1 MSRGG
6 RNEEREAPE
15 RRCLVT
21 GESGPKQGL
30 IRFVLGP
37 DGAVVPDVLGKLP
50 GRGFYVTADREA
62 LGKAVAKR
70 LFSKGAKAQAA
81 VPPEWADG
89 GLADLVEAQL
99 VRRVQDG
106 IALARKAGL
115 AVSGYEKVRGWLES
129 GEGRVL
135 VQASDGSTRGKSKLN
150 TPPGGRF
157 VGCLTGDE
165 LGLCFGRPNAIH
177 AALAAGGLTTRVVE
191 DAGKLS
197 GLRKRLGGDP
207 APRKE
212 RTFNGSR

>member
-6 RNEEREAPE
+6 TSRDRDAPE
-15 RRCLVT
+15 RRCLAT
-21 GESGPKQGL
+21 GESGPRAGL

-37 DGAVVPDVLGKLP
+37 DGVVVPDVLGKLP

-62 LGKAVAKR
+62 LGRAVSKR
-70 LFSKGAKAQAA
+70 LFSKGAKAQAS

-89 GLADLVEAQL
+89 GLADLVEDQVL
-99 VRRVQDG
+99 RRVQDG
-106 IALARKAGL
+106 IAMARKAGR

-129 GEGRVL
+129 GEGWVL
-135 VQASDGSTRGKSKLN
+135 VQASDGSARGKSKLN

-165 LGLCFGRPNAIH
+165 LGLCFGRPHVIH

-197 GLRKRLGGDP
+197 GLRKTLGGDP

-212 RTFNGSR
+212 RTFNGR

>member
-6 RNEEREAPE
+6 RTKDRDEPQ

-21 GESGPKQGL
+21 GETGPKQGL

-37 DGAVVPDVLGKLP
+37 DGAPVPDVLGKLP
-50 GRGFYVTADREA
+50 GRGFYVAADRGA
-62 LGKAVAKR
+62 LGRAVAKR
-70 LFSKGAKAQAA
+70 MFSKGAKAPVP
-81 VPPEWADG
+81 VPPEWAEG
-89 GLADLVEAQL
+89 GLADLVEGQL
-99 VRRVQDG
+99 LRRVQDG
-106 IALARKAGL
+106 IAMARKAGL

-135 VQASDGSTRGKSKLN
+135 VQARDGSARGKSKLN

-157 VGCLTGDE
+157 IGCLTGDE
-165 LGLCFGRPNAIH
+165 LGLSFGRPHVIH

-197 GLRKRLGGDP
+197 GLRGTGGGDP
-207 APRKE
+207 AARKE
-212 RTFNGSR
+212 VKPYGR